1 VVCGIGSIIQIGH
14 AETGQGKFGFRPSGD
29 FTRDKEDSPE
39 MSRRVIGPFNRV
51 EGDLEVTLDIESGRV
66 RAAYVNSPMYR
77 GFEQIL
83 VGKHP
88 LDALVYVPRI
98 CGICSVA
105 QSATAAQALAQCM
118 GLQVPENGRLVA
130 NLTLAAEN
138 LADHL
143 SHFYL
148 FFMPD
153 FAREGYRD
161 REWFADIQARFKS
174 MTGSATADVLPVR
187 AKFMNVMG
195 YLAGKWPHTLSL
207 QPGGSSHALGEAEK
221 LRLKILFTEF
231 RGFLEKI
238 LFGDSLETVARL
250 DSEAALMT
258 WMEPRAK
265 HADFPRFLNVARDLE
280 LQHKGRA
287 ADQFMS
293 YGAYSDGAT
302 ALFQAGLWTGGKV
315 QVLDVSDI
323 REDVTRSWMAG
334 DTALAPNEGNTMPQ
348 PDKQDAYSWCKAPR
362 LSGQVVE
369 TGALARQMVA
379 GHPLVRDLVNRY
391 GASVMSRVVARMLEF
406 ALVLPAMETWLQKI
420 QSGAVYCLPAVDIEE
435 ARGIGLI
442 EAARGSLGHWLD
454 VRKGKIFNYQIIAP
468 TTWNFSP
475 RDAMG
480 EPGALEQ
487 ALVGLSADDNG
498 DSAPLEVQHVVRSFD
513 PCMVCTVH

>member
-1 VVCGIGSIIQIGH
+1 
-14 AETGQGKFGFRPSGD
+14 
-29 FTRDKEDSPE
+29 

-88 LDALVYVPRI
+88 LDALVFVPRI

-105 QSATAAQALAQCM
+105 QSAAAAQALAQGM
-118 GLQVPENGRLVA
+118 GLQPPENGRLAA

-153 FAREGYRD
+153 FARDGYRE
-161 REWFADIQARFKS
+161 RAWFADAQARFKS
-174 MTGSATADVLPVR
+174 VKGSAAAEVLPVR
-187 AKFMNVMG
+187 ARFMNVMG
-195 YLAGKWPHTLSL
+195 YLAGRWPHTLSL
-207 QPGGSSHALGEAEK
+207 QPGGSSRALEEAEK
-221 LRLKILFTEF
+221 LRLQILLAEF
-231 RGFLEKI
+231 RRFLEHT
-238 LFGDSLETVARL
+238 LFGDRLEAVAAL
-250 DSEAALMT
+250 DSEAALHA
-258 WMEPRAK
+258 WMEPRAGS
-265 HADFPRFLNVARDLE
+265 ADFPRFLNIARDLG
-280 LQHKGRA
+280 LQRMGRA
-287 ADQFMS
+287 TDRFIS
-293 YGAYSDGAT
+293 YGAYSDGT
-302 ALFQAGLWTGGKV
+302 AAVFPAGLWADD
-315 QVLDVSDI
+315 QLQELDIGAI
-323 REDVTRSWMAG
+323 REDVTSSWMAG
-334 DTALAPNEGNTMPQ
+334 DVPLAPDEGLTVPQ
-348 PDKQDAYSWCKAPR
+348 AGKDNAYSWCKAPR

-379 GHPLVRDLVNRY
+379 GHPLVRDLVKRH
-391 GASVMSRVVARMLEF
+391 GASVTARVVARMLELV
-406 ALVLPAMETWLQKI
+406 LVLPVMEAWLRQI
-420 QSGAVYCLPAVDIEE
+420 RPGAAFCLPSHELVD

-442 EAARGSLGHWLD
+442 EAARGGLGHWLD
-454 VRKGKIFNYQIIAP
+454 VRNGKIHNYQIIAP

-475 RDAMG
+475 RDAAG

-487 ALVGLSADDNG
+487 ALAGLEADEG
-498 DSAPLEVQHVVRSFD
+498 GTSAPLAVQHVVRSFD